1 MALGSSCS
9 GALAGLLGAGV
20 ALGTGELAAA
30 AVRPEAAPV
39 AAVADAAVDLAP
51 APLKDFAIR
60 TFGSHDKPVLLA
72 GIVVVL
78 ALLAAAAG
86 RAAVRRPLVGHA
98 AVGVLGAV
106 GLAAA
111 LTRPGVRPLDG
122 VPSVLAAVA
131 AWTTL
136 YLLLWR
142 EPLPAA
148 GTAGPGGTGTGPD
161 GAAAADG
168 TSGTGGTEAA
178 GRLAPAPV
186 PPADADPPR
195 RRFLLTG
202 AAAAGVAAVS
212 GLGGRALQRVRFS
225 AAESRAAVRIP
236 PPASSVP
243 RLPAARQVT
252 VPGVSP
258 FYTPN
263 RDFYRVDTA
272 IVVPQVP
279 AETWSL
285 RVHGMV
291 DRPLVLRYD
300 QLLARRLVER
310 DVTLTCV
317 SNEVGDPY
325 VGNARWV
332 GAHLAEL
339 LEEAGLRPG
348 ADQLVCRSADGMTIG
363 TPAAAVTDGRDAMLA
378 VAMNDEPLPVE
389 HGFPVRMVV
398 PGLYG
403 YVSACKWIV
412 DIEVTT
418 FDAFDAYWVR
428 RGWARMGPIR
438 TESRIDTPA
447 SGTALRAGRVPVAG
461 VAWAQHRGI
470 DRVEVQV
477 DDGDWQEC
485 RLGGVPSL
493 DTWRQWAY
501 DWQATPGRHR
511 LRVRATDG
519 TGRTQTGR
527 EQDAYPS
534 GATGWHTVHV
544 TVR

>member
-1 MALGSSCS
+1 MPYMALRSSYF
-9 GALAGLLGAGV
+9 GALAGLVGTGV
-20 ALGTGELAAA
+20 ALGTGELAAVA
-30 AVRPEAAPV
+30 ARPEAAPV
-39 AAVADAAVDLAP
+39 AVVADAAVDLAP
-51 APLKDFAIR
+51 APVKDFAIR
-60 TFGSHDKPVLLA
+60 TFGSQDKPVLLA

-78 ALLAAAAG
+78 ALFAALTGAAAAL
-86 RAAVRRPLVGHA
+86 RPAAGV
-98 AVGVLGAV
+98 VGVAVLGGV

-111 LTRPGVRPLDG
+111 LTRPDVRPLDG
-122 VPSVLAAVA
+122 MPSVLAALA
-131 AWTTL
+131 GLATL

-142 EPLPAA
+142 DPHRTCRAEADVGSGGPAVPTAPGGAGATGSAA
-148 GTAGPGGTGTGPD
+148 GTAGERAPD
-161 GAAAADG
+161 
-168 TSGTGGTEAA
+168 
-178 GRLAPAPV
+178 
-186 PPADADPPR
+186 R

-202 AAAAGVAAVS
+202 TAAAGVAVVAGV
-212 GLGGRALQRVRFS
+212 GGRALQNVRFS
-225 AAESRAAVRIP
+225 VEESRAAVRIP
-236 PPASSVP
+236 TPKNSPP
-243 RLPAARQVT
+243 RLPAADQVT
-252 VPGVSP
+252 VAGVSS

-272 IVVPQVP
+272 IVVPQV
-279 AETWSL
+279 AADSWSL

-291 DRPLVLRYD
+291 DRPLSLTYD
-300 QLLARRLVER
+300 QLTARPLIER

-325 VGNARWV
+325 VGNARWI

-339 LEEAGLRPG
+339 LEQAGVRKG

-363 TPAAAVTDGRDAMLA
+363 TPLGAVMDGRDAMLA
-378 VAMNDEPLPVE
+378 VAMNGEPLPVE

-418 FDAFDAYWVR
+418 FGAFDAYWVR
-428 RGWARMGPIR
+428 RGWARNGPIR
-438 TESRIDTPA
+438 TESRIDTPISEA
-447 SGTALRAGRVPVAG
+447 TVRAGRVPVAG

-470 DRVEVQV
+470 ERVEVQV
-477 DDGDWQEC
+477 DDGPWQEC
-485 RLGGVPSL
+485 RLGGVPSV
-493 DTWRQWAY
+493 DTWRQWVY
-501 DWQATPGRHR
+501 DWDATPGRHR

-519 TGRTQTGR
+519 EGRTQP
-527 EQDAYPS
+527 EQVQPAFPS